1 LSLLNPL
8 KLSPFKSKARG
19 ETEEERED
27 REDQERAKKEWEDRQ
42 VAAAMAK
49 NLPLHLQWLGLEEEG
64 VAHES
69 DGVPADAPDRAATEL
84 SSSDGA
90 ATELS
95 SSSPALRERLI
106 VWGLATGRGKGAHEE
121 TIRTWEGV

>member
-1 LSLLNPL
+1 MKRRRSRSRPQRRPTKAPSLREKEKHTL
-8 KLSPFKSKARG
+8 
-19 ETEEERED
+19 ER
-27 REDQERAKKEWEDRQ
+27 
-42 VAAAMAK
+42 
-49 NLPLHLQWLGLEEEG
+49 
-64 VAHES
+64 
-69 DGVPADAPDRAATEL
+69 VPADAPDRAATEL